1 MATTDPRKL
10 DPTIPTRDPIDRL
23 QEIAK
28 RKKTQNIVDSF
39 KKQIKE
45 GIFFGEREAPLP
57 GDEKEKVVTELK
69 SKKDDADKKDKDK
82 DEDTD
87 ISFSNDSTDPTS
99 NAMKNME
106 TMSKLTDNEFAQ
118 GGAALLGIMQAEQA
132 RKEANLKLEGK
143 KGDAA
148 FEGKSKKAQIY
159 QELATSLKGMLS

>member
-10 DPTIPTRDPIDRL
+10 DPTIPSRDPIDRL

-45 GIFFGEREAPLP
+45 GTFFGEKEAPLP
-57 GDEKEKVVTELK
+57 GDKKEKVVTDLK
-69 SKKDDADKKDKDK
+69 SKKDTSDKKDK

-87 ISFSNDSTDPTS
+87 INFSNDSTDPTS

-132 RKEANLKLEGK
+132 RKQANQKLEGD
-143 KGDAA
+143 KGEAA
-148 FEGKSKKAQIY
+148 LKGKSKKAQIY